1 MAESDLITRLG
12 FDAGGAINSINSLKS
27 ALDGLNTILA
37 TTGKEIR
44 SWNTSGSNA
53 SKALDS
59 MNNST
64 QKLLNQF
71 KGLAQA
77 QANLGTGLGAKS
89 TLAAGGIESQLG
101 LIQQLTSAWG
111 TLPNTVNATTRQA
124 FAGGIANAAR
134 FATANKLSAQQVT
147 SAFTTMGQGTT
158 GAVSQLGSKFK
169 TLAATHAS
177 ATNQMKQGNQS
188 LTLSFGTLIK
198 VIQFRAAIAA
208 IGVLTNKFA
217 EGVKAGADFS
227 RQLGM
232 IETVAGKG
240 ANLDKIR
247 QDLVNLSREFAK
259 PLPDVASAYYLVLQ
273 NQVGNAVQS
282 MNVLN
287 EAMKLSV
294 STGASVTDSADTLTV
309 ALNGFGLSADSATL
323 VSGKLF
329 KAMEIGRFQFSEM
342 KDVLGRVAPIA
353 KDLGISLEEV
363 LGPIA
368 TMTRQGVGFNTAVTQ
383 MRAIV
388 SQTLKPTEE
397 LKRVFKGWGVEN
409 AEQAINKF
417 GGLLPMLR
425 ALETELGGSSSALA
439 KAFTN
444 LRAFTGG
451 MSILGQN
458 YEAAIRDTQKI
469 KEVTE
474 DYSQAMYDMVA
485 KTPGQEF
492 AKVTNQITTNF
503 TQMGQSILPVL
514 NGLFKAIES
523 VTSVLAELGTPN
535 TIAFIG
541 TIAVLMTPTIVSFG
555 TWLTSIT
562 ACKVAL
568 STLGPIAIIA
578 FGAWLGIKLA
588 GPINDLIFAMRGVP
602 IVARKMNTELLTLEK
617 KYADE
622 AQKNAQSVTASK
634 IESNRRFKEDITRT
648 LTDVQKL
655 QNKVLDDAS
664 KYNSVLVSTVKTQL
678 DSIIGVQTSIVT
690 KLQQTAQGG
699 GQAMTSALN
708 AYTKSA
714 QSAADKEFGFRLAG
728 MNDVQKAYA
737 QMNRAQQQMNG
748 AMRQLGSART
758 SEDFDAIK
766 QNLEDAARYAEGASS
781 SAASEGGNRALLNQ
795 TRSKELGIANAIT
808 NVDRQRIRL
817 LQQQQQMAPK
827 TFATETKRL
836 EEMKLAVNDILEGTK
851 QFTGEGAA
859 RAPKTGTKMAED
871 LKKAQIAWVQLQK
884 LMGEGG
890 KNLSLLGVGKLQ
902 EQLAGMAGKL
912 PALQIQ
918 VNLDYKASYDQMT
931 AFFAAMPIPIKLAFP
946 NLDPVNPLPDL
957 TNKMTANVAEM
968 DKIRPQIDS
977 YNAAIKALQYTL
989 FTRVTQPF
997 ADVVPNMNVLAQA
1010 STSVNELGQ
1019 AYNRM
1024 LLSIQALTK
1033 VDPTNIKVFQS
1044 ALSQASGAIQQYN
1057 VAAKRNPV
1065 ENKLVDPDSVQAMKD
1080 AFTQINQQFQNL
1092 APGLE
1097 IKVKYDQLEAANNT
1111 TRQMGTGL
1119 QIPVTLVGTSAD
1131 DIAKIALVT
1140 PTIKTDLE
1148 ATNNAMTILTPSAQA
1163 FATAMQAAAAAS
1175 QQIKIPTIPAV
1186 NKARGGLMRL
1196 AGGGSIFKSHGTD
1209 TIPAMLSPGEFV
1221 VNARA
1226 TRRFFSQ
1233 LVAMNAGA
1241 KPLYRQDGGAVTNI
1255 GDINVSVN
1263 GSTSTRQ
1270 TAREIATALRREVRR
1285 GTSKL

>member
-1 MAESDLITRLG
+1 MAENLISRLG

-27 ALDGLNTILA
+27 ALDGLNTVLA

-44 SWNTSGSNA
+44 SWNTGGGNA
-53 SKALDS
+53 SKAFDAMNKSAKGLLDQYK
-59 MNNST
+59 N
-64 QKLLNQF
+64 
-71 KGLAQA
+71 LAQA
-77 QANLGTGLGAKS
+77 QANITTGMGKGGGVLPQGGA
-89 TLAAGGIESQLG
+89 ESQLN

-111 TLPNTVNATTRQA
+111 TLPNTVSATTRQA
-124 FAGGIANAAR
+124 FAGGIANAAQ
-134 FATANKLSAQQVT
+134 FATANKLSAQQVVQ
-147 SAFTTMGQGTT
+147 AFTTMGTGTT
-158 GAVSQLGSKFK
+158 GAVAQLGTRLKALS
-169 TLAATHAS
+169 TTHAS

-198 VIQFRAAIAA
+198 VIQFRTAIAA
-208 IGVLTNKFA
+208 IGLLTNKFT
-217 EGVKAGADFS
+217 EGVKAGANFS
-227 RQLGM
+227 RMLGM
-232 IETVAGKG
+232 IQTVAGKG
-240 ANLDKIR
+240 ANLDKIK
-247 QDLVNLSREFAK
+247 QDLVSLAREFAK

-273 NQVGNAVQS
+273 NQVGNATQS

-294 STGASVTDSADTLTV
+294 ATDTSVTDAADTLTV

-323 VSGKLF
+323 VAGKLF
-329 KAMEIGRFQFSEM
+329 KAMEIGRFQFKDMS
-342 KDVLGRVAPIA
+342 DVLGRVAPIA

-409 AEQAINKF
+409 VEQAISKF
-417 GGLLPMLR
+417 GGFLPMLR

-469 KEVTE
+469 KDVTE
-474 DYSQAMYDMVA
+474 EYSQAMYDMVA

-492 AKVTNQITTNF
+492 AKITNQITTNF

-523 VTSVLAELGTPN
+523 VTSVLAELGSPG
-535 TIAFIG
+535 TIAFLG
-541 TIAVLMTPTIVSFG
+541 TIATLMTPMIISFG

-562 ACKVAL
+562 ACKIAL
-568 STLGPIAIIA
+568 STLGPFAIIA
-578 FGAWLGIKLA
+578 FGAWLGVKLA
-588 GPINDLIFAMRGVP
+588 GPINELIFAMRGVP
-602 IVARKMNTELLTLEK
+602 IEARKMNQELLTLEK
-617 KYADE
+617 TYAE
-622 AQKNAQSVTASK
+622 GVQKTTQKITDSK
-634 IESNRRFKEDITRT
+634 IESNRRFKEDITKT
-648 LTDVQKL
+648 LTEVQQL

-664 KYNSVLVSTVKTQL
+664 KYNSALVGTVKTQL
-678 DSIIGVQTSIVT
+678 ESIIGVQTSIVT

-714 QSAADKEFGFRLAG
+714 QSATDKEFGFRLAG

-766 QNLEDAARYAEGASS
+766 QNLEDAAKYAENASS
-781 SAASEGGNRALLNQ
+781 SAASEGGNRALLSQ
-795 TRSKELGIANAIT
+795 TRNKELSIANAIT

-859 RAPKTGTKMAED
+859 RAPKTGTQMAED
-871 LKKAQIAWVQLQK
+871 FKKAQIAWVQLQK

-912 PALQIQ
+912 PALQTQ
-918 VNLDYKASYDQMT
+918 VKLDYKASYDQMT

-946 NLDPVNPLPDL
+946 DLDPVNPLPDL
-957 TNKMTANVAEM
+957 TNKMAANVAEM
-968 DKIRPQIDS
+968 DTLLPKINS
-977 YNAAIKALQYTL
+977 YNAAIQTLQYTM

-997 ADVVPNMNVLAQA
+997 GNVLPNIDVLSQ
-1010 STSVNELGQ
+1010 TTTGTNELSQ

-1033 VDPTNIKVFQS
+1033 VDPTSIKAFQQ
-1044 ALSQASGAIQQYN
+1044 ALGQASTSIQQYDTA
-1057 VAAKRNPV
+1057 AAKNPIQ
-1065 ENKLVDPDSVQAMKD
+1065 NKLVDPSSVQAMKD

-1097 IKVKYDQLEAANNT
+1097 IKVKYDQLIAANDT
-1111 TRQMGTGL
+1111 IRQMGVGI
-1119 QIPVTLVGTSAD
+1119 QIPVTLVGTSAN
-1131 DIAKIALVT
+1131 DIALIAMST
-1140 PTIKTDLE
+1140 PTIKTNLE
-1148 ATNNAMTILTPSAQA
+1148 ATNIAMTTLTPSAQA
-1163 FATAMQAAAAAS
+1163 FATAMQAAATAS
-1175 QQIKIPTIPAV
+1175 QQIRIPSVPIV
-1186 NKARGGLMRL
+1186 NQARGGLMRL
-1196 AGGGSIFKSHGTD
+1196 AAGGSIFKSHGTD

-1221 VNARA
+1221 VNARS

-1241 KPLYRQDGGAVTNI
+1241 QPLYRQDGGAVTNI